1 MMDKVVEPPRRNRR
15 EPCNALPPGWTRLAS
30 RRERGASIGKLDVY
44 YHNPAGRK
52 IRSKA
57 ELTKE
62 LGDTWDLTNFDFMSG
77 KIVTSLIKGSR
88 RKDSKSS
95 NKNATAAPVISDLN
109 SLVPPIRQTA
119 SIFKQPVTVMKT
131 HKGDVR
137 KNLKTDKDKPRQLF
151 WEKRLNNISPYHE
164 GEDSDFTMSLP
175 DIVKDLNCTG
185 GSENNATVLASL
197 STALHLD
204 KKPVVGQKISER
216 LKVNPVAYL
225 NPDQPIVDEIQVTD
239 DLIRQQE
246 KRVLQAR
253 NKLAAAMKTLI
264 HASG

>member
-1 MMDKVVEPPRRNRR
+1 MKILGNMNLFLSEIYKMMDIVVERRNRR
-15 EPCNALPPGWTRLAS
+15 EPCNALPAGWMRLAT
-30 RRERGASIGKLDVY
+30 RRERGASIGKLDVCY
-44 YHNPAGRK
+44 YNPAGRK

-62 LGDTWDLTNFDFMSG
+62 LGETWDLTNFDFMSG

-95 NKNATAAPVISDLN
+95 NKNAKAAPVISDLN

-137 KNLKTDKDKPRQLF
+137 KNLKTDKEKPRQLF

-164 GEDSDFTMSLP
+164 GEESDFTMSLP
-175 DIVKDLNCTG
+175 EIVKDLNCTG
-185 GSENNATVLASL
+185 NFKT
-197 STALHLD
+197 D
-204 KKPVVGQKISER
+204 VVKSFEFM
-216 LKVNPVAYL
+216 A
-225 NPDQPIVDEIQVTD
+225 
-239 DLIRQQE
+239 
-246 KRVLQAR
+246 
-253 NKLAAAMKTLI
+253 
-264 HASG
+264 